1 MAGGARVA
9 RVARQAIENAWLITG
24 PLALLA
30 IVCSTFLALAQAAAS
45 RRAGGADTHLAAGV
59 AWDIALVLFV
69 ALTAAQLPV
78 LRFVVRRQT
87 LTVTISEIPLVLA
100 FYYLPPLIVVLVA
113 TAAAVVVQVRRRL
126 GPAKFAFNVAR
137 SAAATSLA
145 GLVLLALPPVR
156 GVGPGTWG
164 ILFAAVSTVTLVTF
178 AAVVGV
184 ITLLQGWQAGLEIVK
199 TSMASLLAAAVSMTV
214 GLIILI
220 AMATTTWSVLLLG
233 ALALAMAAVYRTYA
247 QFLRQHRTL
256 ADIYDLT
263 RAMASSGQD
272 STLPDVLLG
281 RVRALMQA
289 EYATLWLPQHG
300 RHPEVLL
307 TAMLD
312 RPGLLDFSKIPA
324 ALRERAVEQRR
335 AIAVGPRLDGERDEL
350 AVLREAAAKD
360 AIIVPL
366 RSGPAVI
373 GTLEVANRLG
383 GPNFFTPEDV
393 PVLETVAAHA
403 GVALENARLV
413 DRLRHDAYHDTLTK
427 LPNRRRITGA
437 LDEAVRIRAPGEVVA
452 VLLFDVG
459 GLRQVNESLGHAAG
473 DQVLA
478 EVAERLRASA
488 PSSALVGRAGGDEFL
503 VTLRLENAEAALAL
517 AARLR
522 EEIRAEMV
530 FDPLTLDVDTA
541 VGVVVHPDH
550 GSDAATLLQRVDL
563 AATAAKS
570 VPGNVQL
577 FNPALESR
585 SLRRLG
591 LAGDLRRALDD
602 GELEIYFQPKVT
614 LRDRRLVGVECL
626 TRWEHPTHGEVSP
639 EDFVAV
645 AEHTGQLGRL
655 TEVVL
660 REGLRRSR
668 DWAHAEQP
676 LAVAVNLAAR
686 TLTDPCFPDRVR
698 ELLDEYGVPP
708 QRLTFEIREAAVL
721 DGTDRPIP
729 ALRRLRDLGVRL
741 SVDDFG
747 AGSSSLAYLRRL
759 PVHEVKVD
767 RSFVQGMATDP
778 GDLAIVNAVVTLS
791 QQFGLTVVA
800 EGVESELTLELL
812 QDIGCEIGQ
821 GFLFSRPL
829 PYERLE
835 AWFGAQVESESA
847 GEVEPPRLRVVP
859 DRSTILL

>member
-1 MAGGARVA
+1 MTSRAAAVRRRGTDL
-9 RVARQAIENAWLITG
+9 AWLITG
-24 PLALLA
+24 PLA
-30 IVCSTFLALAQAAAS
+30 FLAVICCL
-45 RRAGGADTHLAAGV
+45 L
-59 AWDIALVLFV
+59 IALVTEDKKDAYGEWGLGLLL
-69 ALTAAQLPV
+69 LTALVAAHLPV
-78 LRFVVRRQT
+78 LSFIVRRQT
-87 LTVTISEIPLVLA
+87 LSATITEIPLVLA
-100 FYYLPPLIVVLVA
+100 LYYLPPLTLVLVA
-113 TAAAVVVQVRRRL
+113 TLAALIAQLRRRL

-145 GLVLLALPPVR
+145 GLVLLALPPIR

-164 ILFAAVSTVTLVTF
+164 ILFAAVSTVTLVTL

-184 ITLLQGWQAGLEIVK
+184 ITLLQGWQAGLEVVR
-199 TSMASLLAAAVSMTV
+199 TSTVPLLAAAVNATV
-214 GLIILI
+214 GLIILL
-220 AMATTTWSVLLLG
+220 ALKATYWSLLLLA
-233 ALALAMAAVYRTYA
+233 ALALTVALVYRAYA

-263 RAMASSGQD
+263 RAMTRSGQD
-272 STLPDVLLG
+272 GTLPDALLG

-289 EYATLWLPQHG
+289 EYATLWLPAQG

-307 TAMLD
+307 TARID
-312 RPGLLDFSKIPA
+312 GRGLLDFSKIPA
-324 ALRERAVEQRR
+324 SVREQVVQQRQTVALGARLGGDRVQLAMLRA
-335 AIAVGPRLDGERDEL
+335 AST
-350 AVLREAAAKD
+350 KD
-360 AIIVPL
+360 AIVVPL
-366 RSGPAVI
+366 RSGEAVI
-373 GTLEVANRLG
+373 GTLEVVNRLSDVG
-383 GPNFFTPEDV
+383 HFTPSDV
-393 PVLETVAAHA
+393 PVIETVAAHA
-403 GVALENARLV
+403 AVALENSRLV

-427 LPNRRRITGA
+427 LPNRRRISAA
-437 LDEAVRIRAPGEVVA
+437 LDEAVSIRAPGEVVA
-452 VLLFDVG
+452 VLLFDVD

-478 EVAERLRASA
+478 EVAVRLRDSA

-503 VTLRLENAEAALAL
+503 VTLRLENAEAALEL

-530 FDPLTLDVDTA
+530 FDAFTLDVDTA
-541 VGVVVHPDH
+541 VGVAVHPDH

-570 VPGNVQL
+570 MPGSIQL

-591 LAGDLRRALDD
+591 LAGDLRKALDD
-602 GELEIYFQPKVT
+602 GALEVYFQPKVT

-626 TRWEHPTHGEVSP
+626 ARWEHPAHGEVAP

-676 LAVAVNLAAR
+676 LAVAVNLSAR
-686 TLTDPCFPDRVR
+686 TLTDRHFPDRVR
-698 ELLDEYGVPP
+698 ELLAEYDVPP
-708 QRLTFEIREAAVL
+708 QRLTFEIREAGVL

-729 ALRRLRDLGVRL
+729 TLRRLRDLGVRL

-747 AGSSSLAYLRRL
+747 TGSSSLAYLRRL

-791 QQFGLTVVA
+791 QQFGLAVVA

-835 AWFGAQVESESA
+835 AWFGAQLESEA
-847 GEVEPPRLRVVP
+847 LVTPDVRRLRIVP
-859 DRSTILL
+859 